1 MIKLKVMKRYFLLS
15 VYTGDKR
22 STFAMEVDDFLS
34 YRKIKKEIGER
45 YGISDPEIFVN
56 FCNEITEEDYKNWY
70 S

>member
-1 MIKLKVMKRYFLLS
+1 MKRYFLLS

-45 YGISDPEIFVN
+45 YGISDPEVFVS
-56 FCNEITEEDYKNWY
+56 FCKEITEEDYKHWY